1 MLKFIAQLIFV
12 LLTLS
17 AGVINIFV
25 NISAISTD
33 LVPSALK
40 YITVDTSL
48 LGQSLSSQ
56 NAELDVSS
64 LYTTNSDDPLG
75 QGLGVRQDYYF
86 GQYAYCGTLE
96 GRRDGVCLLGRDS
109 GSEFISRLDPYTYI
123 INDTPENL
131 KDGVRSLLE
140 APDTTFT
147 ASDYL
152 RRYSAAAYWLIFLS
166 AIFTGVAL
174 FTGVVP
180 TRYTFFFGGV
190 FCLLAFLTV
199 AVGAAILTALIAK
212 IRHINGGK
220 LRHRSRAL
228 LRMISEALGV
238 YVHFGV
244 SLWLVW
250 ITAFVL
256 MIATPFYFL
265 ACAAHRID

>member
-56 NAELDVSS
+56 NAELDS

-212 IRHINGGK
+212 IRHING
-220 LRHRSRAL
+220 
-228 LRMISEALGV
+228 EALGV

-265 ACAAHRID
+265 A